1 MMDLDKNSEKD
12 LSEEL
17 KKKET
22 ELKKEKQYSQTII
35 ESLSDPLVITNE
47 EGDILVTNQSFRDL
61 VSYLDVINE
70 NIRNFI
76 YHREGEP
83 FTLEEMIVD
92 TELTCFF
99 VWGDI
104 RREVIL
110 SRREI
115 LNQCG
120 QVQNMLM
127 FKDITNFNKQLREYA
142 SFAKLNPSPVFRINA
157 QGDILHSNIEA
168 KKVISMKDNVNWFS
182 ISEELNKERALE
194 IILSNEIYTEE
205 IMIEEMTYYFQYKG
219 IKSENYINVYGFD
232 VTEEKL
238 NEQKIRQLQDELV
251 NDAYSQGVAENS
263 VHVLHNIGNVLTSMI
278 GKGDFLKKDLAKKSV
293 SQAFSMVLEKLEKM
307 KVEDLNEESFSKLKN
322 TLSKINEGFK
332 SEEERFIE
340 ANEFS
345 LKESLR
351 ISEIITTQ
359 QKYANLKTRMNS
371 YIKVSDLV
379 NDLITVHKYR
389 IDRRNIKLNMNVCPH
404 STMFIEKIGMSQ
416 TISNAI
422 INAIESIDEKAKLGY
437 IEKEWQL
444 DIHTEIVDDQLAL
457 IVSDNGVG
465 ISKENLKKLFG
476 YGFST
481 KERGSGFGLHNCANY
496 MQTVGGSIEIQSDG
510 ELLGARTII
519 KVPLVSEEEV
529 A

>member
-17 KKKET
+17 KKRET

-83 FTLEEMIVD
+83 FALEEMIVD

-219 IKSENYINVYGFD
+219 IKSENYIKVM
-232 VTEEKL
+232 
-238 NEQKIRQLQDELV
+238 V
-251 NDAYSQGVAENS
+251 NR
-263 VHVLHNIGNVLTSMI
+263 
-278 GKGDFLKKDLAKKSV
+278 K
-293 SQAFSMVLEKLEKM
+293 
-307 KVEDLNEESFSKLKN
+307 
-322 TLSKINEGFK
+322 
-332 SEEERFIE
+332 
-340 ANEFS
+340 
-345 LKESLR
+345 
-351 ISEIITTQ
+351 
-359 QKYANLKTRMNS
+359 
-371 YIKVSDLV
+371 
-379 NDLITVHKYR
+379 
-389 IDRRNIKLNMNVCPH
+389 
-404 STMFIEKIGMSQ
+404 
-416 TISNAI
+416 
-422 INAIESIDEKAKLGY
+422 
-437 IEKEWQL
+437 
-444 DIHTEIVDDQLAL
+444 
-457 IVSDNGVG
+457 
-465 ISKENLKKLFG
+465 
-476 YGFST
+476 
-481 KERGSGFGLHNCANY
+481 NY
-496 MQTVGGSIEIQSDG
+496 MT
-510 ELLGARTII
+510 
-519 KVPLVSEEEV
+519 
-529 A
+529 